1 MARGNQA
8 VTAYRGALTSGETLD
23 NRVKVILIGEGQVGK
38 TSVAKALRGE
48 KFEENERSVNGI
60 LMSEVIKNATHDKA
74 WRNSANREN
83 ARPGLFH
90 FIIVR

>member
-1 MARGNQA
+1 M
-8 VTAYRGALTSGETLD
+8 TSGETLD

-60 LMSEVIKNATHDKA
+60 LMSEVIKNATHDKP
-74 WRNSANREN
+74 WRNSATHEN

-90 FIIVR
+90 FIIVK